1 MKPISRSL
9 AWIVF
14 SLCPAFLLS
23 AAPVNDARL
32 AGTPISGTILTT
44 TGSNVGATKEPGEQ
58 FHAGNPGGASVW
70 WRWTAPAN
78 VAVTINTVGSSFDT
92 LLAIYVQFGQNLF
105 QLTSNDDT
113 GTNLQ
118 SGVNFTTFSGAT
130 AYFIAVDGY
139 NAGSNP
145 ATAAQGSIRLNISTL
160 PNVVVTA
167 PPNGAVYTGPTNITI
182 SAAVTPVGTNP
193 ITRVDFYAGNNT
205 VGFQVIGQDIV
216 WSNATPD
223 MYDFYAQ
230 AFDSAGL
237 NNFGGPA
244 SITIN
249 AVDFLP
255 VTLLPAGSP
264 WRFLDTGTNLGTAW
278 LATDFDDSAWRAGP
292 GPLGFG
298 DSHIRTTVNS
308 GPAGNFFITTYFRTN
323 LVLTNAE
330 RLSSLTLRLLR
341 DDGAIIYANSNEV
354 LRSNMPFGP
363 VDYLT
368 RASSTINGAA
378 ETAYTA
384 TRLSPSIL
392 VPGTNTLAVE
402 IHQQGPT
409 STDLGFDLEIIGG
422 ISSSI
427 RLTTPFRHQRA
438 VLRDVG
444 KRSSGG
450 LRPQRGFVR
459 RHRPCHHVRC
469 RQCLGHRRRAA
480 GHCFR

>member
-1 MKPISRSL
+1 MKSTSRCCGWILLLSL
-9 AWIVF
+9 V
-14 SLCPAFLLS
+14 LAFRLS

-44 TGSNVGATKEPGEQ
+44 TGSNVGATKEPAEQ

-78 VAVTINTVGSSFDT
+78 QTVTINTVGSSFDT
-92 LLAIYVQFGQNLF
+92 LLAIYAQFGQNLF
-105 QLTSNDDT
+105 QLTANDDT

-118 SGVNFTTFSGAT
+118 SGVNFSTFSGAT

-205 VGFQVIGQDIV
+205 VGFQVIGQDTTAPYSIV

-223 MYDFYAQ
+223 MYDFYAL

-237 NNFGGPA
+237 NNFGGPS

-278 LATDFDDSAWRAGP
+278 LAADFDDSAW
-292 GPLGFG
+292 
-298 DSHIRTTVNS
+298 
-308 GPAGNFFITTYFRTN
+308 
-323 LVLTNAE
+323 
-330 RLSSLTLRLLR
+330 
-341 DDGAIIYANSNEV
+341 
-354 LRSNMPFGP
+354 
-363 VDYLT
+363 
-368 RASSTINGAA
+368 
-378 ETAYTA
+378 
-384 TRLSPSIL
+384 
-392 VPGTNTLAVE
+392 
-402 IHQQGPT
+402 
-409 STDLGFDLEIIGG
+409 
-422 ISSSI
+422 
-427 RLTTPFRHQRA
+427 
-438 VLRDVG
+438 
-444 KRSSGG
+444 
-450 LRPQRGFVR
+450 
-459 RHRPCHHVRC
+459 
-469 RQCLGHRRRAA
+469 
-480 GHCFR
+480 